1 MKGLLKIV
9 AGLLFAGL
17 VLVSCK
23 DKTENEDALEP
34 GTENVNAT
42 DGASDGDK
50 GYNSPIAT
58 DNDTI
63 TANDEPGN

>member
-1 MKGLLKIV
+1 MTRLLKVV

-17 VLVSCK
+17 SLVSCK
-23 DKTENEDALEP
+23 DKAENEDALEP

-42 DGASDGDK
+42 DGAGDGDK

-58 DNDTI
+58 ENDTI
-63 TANDEPGN
+63 KTNDEPDN

>member
-1 MKGLLKIV
+1 MTRLLHIV

-17 VLVSCK
+17 ALVSCK
-23 DKTENEDALEP
+23 DQAENEDALEP

-42 DGASDGDK
+42 DGAGDGDK

-63 TANDEPGN
+63 NPDNEPDN